1 MFGGAIMI
9 KPKYENGFCF
19 KDIKDNE
26 LEILAR
32 EWNGGI
38 FLYSVININTG
49 FIKILTE
56 DSIDNI
62 LGGVNA
68 KKPRKKQ
75 TRSLL

>member
-1 MFGGAIMI
+1 MI
-9 KPKYENGFCF
+9 NPKYENGFCF
-19 KDIKDNE
+19 KDSKDNE
-26 LEILAR
+26 FEILAS

-56 DSIDNI
+56 ASIDII
-62 LGGVNA
+62 LGGENA

>member
-1 MFGGAIMI
+1 MI

-19 KDIKDNE
+19 KDSKDNE
-26 LEILAR
+26 FEILAR
-32 EWNGGI
+32 ELNGGV
-38 FLYSVININTG
+38 FLQSVININTG

-56 DSIDNI
+56 DSIDII
-62 LGGVNA
+62 LGGANA

>member
-1 MFGGAIMI
+1 MI

-19 KDIKDNE
+19 KDSKDNE
-26 LEILAR
+26 FEIYASG
-32 EWNGGI
+32 WNGDI
-38 FLYSVININTG
+38 FLYAVIDINTG

-56 DSIDNI
+56 ASIDII
-62 LGGVNA
+62 LGGANA